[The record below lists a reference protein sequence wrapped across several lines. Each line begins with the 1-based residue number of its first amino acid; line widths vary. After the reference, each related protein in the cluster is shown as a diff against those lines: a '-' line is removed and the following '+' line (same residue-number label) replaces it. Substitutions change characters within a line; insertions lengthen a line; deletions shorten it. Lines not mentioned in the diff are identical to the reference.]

1 VAHPRRALPPA
12 EIDLPGGGATAAEAA
27 AVRLGS
33 KTYASD
39 AMQESRMRI
48 MWSIYCIEP
57 LGRYI

>member
-1 VAHPRRALPPA
+1 M

-27 AVRLGS
+27 AARLGS